1 MSDPLLSAT
10 LRAARAGG
18 RAAMRHFR
26 SSRLKVMEKGD
37 GSPVSA
43 ADLASNTAIL
53 KEIRRAFPGHGILSE
68 ETGEQA
74 GDGTHLWIVDPV
86 DGTRSFVRGLPYWTV
101 LLALEVD
108 GRLEASVVHAPAL
121 DLTFWA
127 RRGKGAFEDGRRL
140 GVSRR
145 GIGEA
150 WALHGPI
157 DCFRAAGL
165 ERNFL
170 SLSRRPSIFTG
181 ATDALGYAA
190 VARGQV
196 EAFAEGPGPE
206 VWDLAAP
213 RLLVEEAGG
222 RFSDF
227 RGRRTHAGLGS
238 LASNGRVHA
247 ELLDALGPIPEDR
260 RR

>member
-1 MSDPLLSAT
+1 MRDRILETA

-26 SSRLKVMEKGD
+26 SSSLKVQTKGD

-43 ADLASNTAIL
+43 ADLASDAAIL
-53 KEIRRAFPGHGILSE
+53 REIRRSFPSHGVLSE
-68 ETGEQA
+68 ESGEQA
-74 GDGTHLWIVDPV
+74 GDGVHLWIADPV
-86 DGTRSFVRGLPYWTV
+86 DGTRAFVRGLPYWTV
-101 LLALEVD
+101 LLALEAD
-108 GRLEASVVHAPAL
+108 GRLEASVLHAPAL
-121 DLTFWA
+121 GLTFWA
-127 RRGKGAFEDGRRL
+127 RRGKGAFENGRRL
-140 GVSRR
+140 SVSRR
-145 GIGEA
+145 GIGDA

-157 DCFRAAGL
+157 EFFRASGM
-165 ERNFL
+165 EPNFL
-170 SLSRRPSIFTG
+170 SLSRRPAAFSG
-181 ATDALGYAA
+181 AMDALGYAA

-222 RFSDF
+222 RFTDF